1 MAPTTTT
8 QPTPPWNAII
18 NYNFNNHHA
27 QNKSN
32 ASNTAAFD
40 SNVDQLFSKV
50 DHYFQSRAALNNN
63 NDHPNNKVLDHFL
76 QQQVGVASSS
86 GPFVAQHNPH
96 AIPQNSSPLPP
107 LPTRTS
113 SLISFHPSSST
124 TTLQQQGSTHS
135 HDSIPQQQHPYE
147 RHATT
152 HEMHRHS
159 VVGTYSP
166 PSYQQQTHSELSPT
180 FLSNSNHRNSMS
192 PQTPPSI
199 ISQQPPHNPTQVE
212 QKRRSKSVSFNVE
225 EEETKLKPLPRPPSI
240 NMSNTNNTHQ
250 PTANMPITNHT
261 TTSSIYSK
269 SEESFN
275 HRATISFDIYVRPE
289 EDEIDYPTS
298 SLTTPLTSSE
308 VSFDTNWKHDGHN
321 LEAMMC
327 RQSFIAP
334 SFASK
339 FERDFGDNQAIE
351 YPHVPPSQFDNDNR
365 SDIFSIGSSYNPN
378 AIPNAS
384 NAMPNGFSNIQ
395 DEDDDFD
402 DNQNYF
408 DFIQLGLLDP
418 KEFDTLTQTLCK
430 IFEIIYIK
438 FGMLPNDY
446 SLTLLDKQCPSQLSS
461 LVSIASKSVI
471 REITLAIIERA
482 NSDKKKDLK
491 IFDGNSTSQG
501 VQFIAKSIRDI
512 ARESLINLRQELET
526 SSQFAVSK
534 TEVDNNE
541 QIDELEMIPKSMVKE
556 KKAVDRYL
564 QQVNNVNTKL
574 NEKGDTLVHAVC
586 WYGYRDV
593 LEYLHKEKGANLY
606 LKNNDGKYPLDYC
619 ITQHNL
625 SCSLYIIGS
634 CHSLQ
639 LLSNEKLR
647 EVVKRDVL
655 SAKKKQVTKSLYQ
668 CLKKSKIKP
677 NVKDEF
683 GMTPLHY
690 ACIFRFEGTA
700 KILLDHPNLRINEA
714 DKMKR
719 TALHLCAI
727 TNNLEMIERL
737 CKRADIY
744 RNAQDEHGETFLHCY
759 MRYVY
764 SEDNGPKYDNPILLL
779 HKIQTENKWF
789 RSPIV
794 DCGLLLAHAGS
805 LEKMNQYNDFVIS
818 CWNQIVKFGLNESFI
833 IVDHGLLEGIV
844 DSEVVKFCII
854 STFKQFIIP
863 PKRNHKRPYRMYMG
877 IGMDTGLRKKS
888 VNFIPGSTS
897 KDANYYL
904 KIRSYGSPN
913 LNEVQFKDITESGGR
928 IFYINGVSVRE
939 CVQKMNAYL
948 IEAVYK
954 GDINRAKK
962 DGRYDCG
969 AQLELK
975 RKPVVQVKYGKSIKH
990 LKTATIY
997 HQVIDVATL
1006 KTYTFSAI
1014 DLKDL
1019 QFLFTDLQ
1027 NFPEDSRATWIQNS
1041 HKQTPLALAIS
1052 LIRHLVKNNK
1062 VEQNS
1067 ILTLPITA
1075 FKM

>member
-1 MAPTTTT
+1 MNKPSNTVVSTTT
-8 QPTPPWNAII
+8 QPPLNAII
-18 NYNFNNHHA
+18 NYNFNNHHTSM
-27 QNKSN
+27 NN
-32 ASNTAAFD
+32 NNNGVFD

-50 DHYFQSRAALNNN
+50 DHYFQNRAIHQ
-63 NDHPNNKVLDHFL
+63 HPNVLNSV
-76 QQQVGVASSS
+76 QQQDVTSPLNS
-86 GPFVAQHNPH
+86 FVVQPH
-96 AIPQNSSPLPP
+96 VIPPSQNSPLPP
-107 LPTRTS
+107 LPIRTS
-113 SLISFHPSSST
+113 SLYTFPSSSVHH
-124 TTLQQQGSTHS
+124 QQGSSST
-135 HDSIPQQQHPYE
+135 HDSVIGQQHPLVPYE
-147 RHATT
+147 RHVI
-152 HEMHRHS
+152 HEQPHELHRHS
-159 VVGTYSP
+159 VTGIYDPHAQP
-166 PSYQQQTHSELSPT
+166 PQKSHAELSPT
-180 FLSNSNHRNSMS
+180 LHSNNKRNSLS
-192 PQTPPSI
+192 PQTPPSNN
-199 ISQQPPHNPTQVE
+199 ISQQHNPQVE

-225 EEETKLKPLPRPPSI
+225 EEEKKLKPLPRPPSI
-240 NMSNTNNTHQ
+240 NMSNNTNT
-250 PTANMPITNHT
+250 TAAIHMPNNVPFNN
-261 TTSSIYSK
+261 TTSSVYSK
-269 SEESFN
+269 SEEAFD

-289 EDEIDYPTS
+289 EDEIDYPTP
-298 SLTTPLTSSE
+298 SLTTPLTVRE
-308 VSFDTNWKHDGHN
+308 DSFDKTSWKHDGHN
-321 LEAMMC
+321 LEAIMC

-334 SFASK
+334 SFSSK
-339 FERDFGDNQAIE
+339 FETDFGDNHAIE
-351 YPHVPPSQFDNDNR
+351 YPHVPPSHFDNDNR

-378 AIPNAS
+378 AIPNTS
-384 NAMPNGFSNIQ
+384 NAMPNGFSSIQ
-395 DEDDDFD
+395 DDDDDLD

-418 KEFDTLTQTLCK
+418 KDFDTLTQTLYK
-430 IFEIIYIK
+430 IFEILYIK
-438 FGMLPNDY
+438 FGMLPNDC
-446 SLTLLDKQCPSQLSS
+446 SLNLLEKQCSSQLSS

-471 REITLAIIERA
+471 REIVLAIIERT

-491 IFDGNSTSQG
+491 IFDGNNTSQG
-501 VQFIAKSIRDI
+501 VQFIEKSIRDI
-512 ARESLINLRQELET
+512 ARESLINLRQEFET
-526 SSQFAVSK
+526 SSQFTVSK
-534 TEVDNNE
+534 TEADNNE
-541 QIDELEMIPKSMVKE
+541 QIDELEMIPKAMVKE

-593 LEYLHKEKGANLY
+593 LEYLHKEKGANLA

-639 LLSNEKLR
+639 LLSNDKLR
-647 EVVKRDVL
+647 EILKRDVL
-655 SAKKKQVTKSLYQ
+655 SAKKKHVTKSLYQ
-668 CLKKSKIKP
+668 CLKKSKIRP
-677 NVKDEF
+677 NVKDDF

-690 ACIFRFEGTA
+690 ACIFRLEGTA

-727 TNNLEMIERL
+727 TNNLEMIEKL
-737 CKRADIY
+737 CKRADIS

-759 MRYVY
+759 IRYVY
-764 SEDNGPKYDNPILLL
+764 SEDNGPKYENPILLL

-805 LEKMNQYNDFVIS
+805 LERMNQYNDFVIS

-844 DSEVVKFCII
+844 DAEVVKFCII
-854 STFKQFIIP
+854 STFKQFITP

-913 LNEVQFKDITESGGR
+913 LNEAQFKDITESGGR

-954 GDINRAKK
+954 GDITRAKK

-975 RKPVVQVKYGKSIKH
+975 RKPVVQVKYGKSIKQ

-997 HQVIDVATL
+997 HQVIDVTSL

-1014 DLKDL
+1014 DLAGDL

-1027 NFPEDSRATWIQNS
+1027 NFPEDSRSTWIQNS

-1052 LIRHLVKNNK
+1052 LIRQLVKNNK

-1067 ILTLPITA
+1067 ILTLPISA